1 MYEGKLV
8 RAQLTF
14 GKSLCDIE
22 TCRPAQGLEAIHPVG
37 FDGFTQDAR
46 QRECGAQL
54 ASLRRVRAEH
64 GRHRTPM
71 STIVGG
77 RLEGAV

>member
-1 MYEGKLV
+1 MYGFRSWEHIIYEGKLV
-8 RAQLTF
+8 CAQLTF

-54 ASLRRVRAEH
+54 A
-64 GRHRTPM
+64 P
-71 STIVGG
+71 
-77 RLEGAV
+77 LEEFAQSMVAIAR